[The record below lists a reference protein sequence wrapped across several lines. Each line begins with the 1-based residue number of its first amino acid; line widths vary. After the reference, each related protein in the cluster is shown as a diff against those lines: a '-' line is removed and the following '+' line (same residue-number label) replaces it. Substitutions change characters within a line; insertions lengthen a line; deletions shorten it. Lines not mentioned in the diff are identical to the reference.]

1 MKEFTDMLKK
11 KAAEQSKDPVDPKHM
26 EAKASAIKH
35 LMGSLK
41 DMMGGELKDGLKKV
55 TVASNSKEGLEEG
68 LDVAKKLVPTGM
80 GEENAPT
87 PKGVEELGHELAE
100 EESEDDYESEAQQSD
115 EDRKVAEL
123 EKQLAELKAKKAPKP
138 S

>member
-41 DMMGGELKDGLKKV
+41 EMMGGELKDGLKKV
-55 TVASNSKEGLEEG
+55 TVASDSKEGLEEG
-68 LDVAKKLVPTGM
+68 LEMAKKVAA
-80 GEENAPT
+80 NAPT
-87 PKGVEELGHELAE
+87 PKGLEELDGEMAE
-100 EESEDDYESEAQQSD
+100 EEMEDDSEHELQESD

>member
-11 KAAEQSKDPVDPKHM
+11 KAAEQAKEPVDPKHM

-41 DMMGGELKDGLKKV
+41 EMMGGELKEGLKKV
-55 TVASNSKEGLEEG
+55 TVASDSKEGLEEG
-68 LDVAKKLVPTGM
+68 LEMAKEVAH
-80 GEENAPT
+80 NAPT
-87 PKGVEELGHELAE
+87 PSGVEELGQENDDLE
-100 EESEDDYESEAQQSD
+100 MEDDSESELQQSD

-123 EKQLAELKAKKAPKP
+123 EKQLAELKAKKTPKP

>member
-1 MKEFTDMLKK
+1 MKEFTDLLKK
-11 KAAEQSKDPVDPKHM
+11 KASEQSKEPADPKKMH
-26 EAKASAIKH
+26 AKASAIKH

-41 DMMGGELKDGLKKV
+41 DVMGGELKDGLKKV
-55 TVASNSKEGLEEG
+55 TVASDSPEGLEEG
-68 LDVAKKLVPTGM
+68 LDLAKKVIPTGM

-87 PKGVEELGHELAE
+87 PKGVEELDGEMADAEMEDDSEHELQE
-100 EESEDDYESEAQQSD
+100 SD

-123 EKQLAELKAKKAPKP
+123 EKQLAELKAKKALKP

>member
-11 KAAEQSKDPVDPKHM
+11 KAAEQAKEPVDPKHM

-41 DMMGGELKDGLKKV
+41 EMMGGELKDGLKKV

-68 LDVAKKLVPTGM
+68 LDMAKKAIPTGM

-87 PKGVEELGHELAE
+87 PKGVEELGQENDDLE
-100 EESEDDYESEAQQSD
+100 MEDDSESQMQQSD